1 MKKKISN
8 YLNDIIIIIG
18 YIIFGGL
25 QVQITNCVIETN
37 SQYFVFKE
45 LVVLGTYTFFCSII
59 MNFVKFLLRLKT
71 NRMTYLNPIYTSII
85 YSLASIITMYIV
97 LNSREIE
104 QYLIYALII
113 FNTIVNITIM
123 ILKRNLLEE
132 LSQEYM
138 EYKNRLNLT
147 KKVFNATL
155 LGIILS
161 AVGTSLFSIIIIL
174 FMNNDNN
181 IKDEFEFNLFVSIIL
196 SVLLMLIYS
205 AIFNKIND
213 ALYIRSRYTTNKNDL
228 KRHWLL
234 PNIASTTFI
243 VCSSILYFVV
253 LLNGTKLDV
262 YFSIFISL
270 IVYIFYNFKIEF
282 EDKPG
287 DPYSSNSNWREN
299 CKDTKKDWGFSTTT
313 FYDNK
318 GNYGGQ
324 ATTYNVGGIEHT
336 MVRDAQGKIS
346 GTGTSFEVGG
356 TRHSTYKKQ

>member
-1 MKKKISN
+1 MKKISN
-8 YLNDIIIIIG
+8 YLNNIIVIIG
-18 YIIFGGL
+18 YIILGSL
-25 QVQITNCVIETN
+25 QIQISNCVIESN
-37 SQYFVFKE
+37 PQMFIFKE

-71 NRMTYLNPIYTSII
+71 NRMTYWNTIYTSII

-97 LNSREIE
+97 LNSRKIE
-104 QYLIYALII
+104 NYLIYALII
-113 FNTIVNITIM
+113 FNTITNIVIM
-123 ILKRNLLEE
+123 TLKRDLFEE
-132 LSQEYM
+132 LSQEFM
-138 EYKNRLNLT
+138 EYKNKFKLT
-147 KKVFNATL
+147 KKIIRATL
-155 LGIILS
+155 LGGLLSIIS
-161 AVGTSLFSIIIIL
+161 AGLFSVIIMC
-174 FMNNDNN
+174 FNYN
-181 IKDEFEFNLFVSIIL
+181 KTEEFEFNLFITIIVSV
-196 SVLLMLIYS
+196 VLILIYS
-205 AIFNKIND
+205 TIFNKINNS
-213 ALYIRSRYTTNKNDL
+213 LYLRNKYTKRKNDL
-228 KRHWLL
+228 KQHWLL
-234 PNIASTTFI
+234 PNIVSTTFI
-243 VCSSILYFVV
+243 GCSSFLYFVV

-270 IVYIFYNFKIEF
+270 IVYIIYNFKIEF
-282 EDKPG
+282 EDMPG

-336 MVRDAQGKIS
+336 TIRDAQGKIS